1 MPSVVVTGASTGIGR
16 ATVRVLAARGFHVFG
31 SVRRDEDARSLVEE
45 FGDGVSPLVFD
56 VTDEPA
62 VRRAAAEVGARLG
75 DAVLAGLVNNAGIAV
90 AGPLMHIA
98 PDDLRRQFEVNT
110 IAPIVVAQAFLP
122 LLGARNPPPD
132 RPGRIVNISSVSGRT
147 AFPFVGPY
155 SGSKFAL
162 EGLSEAL
169 RRELMLY
176 GIDVIVVGP
185 GTIATPIWDKARELD
200 AGLFGQTDYLPALR
214 VTREVLIDQGPH
226 GLPADAV
233 GEIVHRALTDPR
245 PKVRYGIAPN
255 PVQILLGRL
264 LPKRLLDRIIARQLG
279 LRKLGTGLK

>member
-1 MPSVVVTGASTGIGR
+1 
-16 ATVRVLAARGFHVFG
+16 
-31 SVRRDEDARSLVEE
+31 
-45 FGDGVSPLVFD
+45 
-56 VTDEPA
+56 
-62 VRRAAAEVGARLG
+62 
-75 DAVLAGLVNNAGIAV
+75 
-90 AGPLMHIA
+90 
-98 PDDLRRQFEVNT
+98 
-110 IAPIVVAQAFLP
+110 
-122 LLGARNPPPD
+122 
-132 RPGRIVNISSVSGRT
+132 VSGRT

-200 AGLFGQTDYLPALR
+200 AGLFEQTDYLPALR

-264 LPKRLLDRIIARQLG
+264 LPKRLLDRLIARQLG